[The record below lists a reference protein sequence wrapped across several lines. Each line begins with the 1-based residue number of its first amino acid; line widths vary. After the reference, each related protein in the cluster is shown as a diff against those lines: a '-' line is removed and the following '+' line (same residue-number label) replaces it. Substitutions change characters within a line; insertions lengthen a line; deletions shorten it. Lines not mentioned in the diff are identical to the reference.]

1 MAQFE
6 KSIVIDAPLE
16 TVFKLWSRLEDLTK
30 IVPFVKEVKQV
41 GFNTYRWKVAGPG
54 GNILEW
60 EIAIR
65 NFVPNKQI
73 EWQVLTEESD
83 NPGMLVFHRTAHGTR
98 VALMLKVDTPA
109 GCVSALLGSIMRD
122 PAHRLQ
128 EALNCIKAELE
139 QACLVGT

>member
-16 TVFKLWSRLEDLTK
+16 SVFRLCSRLEDLPK

-41 GFNTYRWKVAGPG
+41 GFSTYRWKVAGPA

-60 EIAIR
+60 ETAIR

-73 EWQVLTEESD
+73 EWQVLTEDAD
-83 NPGMLVFHRTAHGTR
+83 NPGMLVFHRTPQGTR
-98 VALMLKVDTPA
+98 VSLMLKVDTPT
-109 GCVSALLGSIMRD
+109 GRVSELLGSIMSD

-128 EALNCIKAELE
+128 EALTCIKAELE
-139 QACLVGT
+139 QACLVST